1 MSRTWLMGLT
11 KPAKPL
17 AGQQRRAKC
26 QPHPRCGGG
35 STYHQEVINAKG
47 QAILESLPV
56 KNIVHR
62 VNPDGTYRWY
72 HYVPV
77 TCAYGR
83 SVAIVPLFHDPRKN
97 SGAPLIANRGE
108 YFRAFPVDTPQHD
121 HLYTRRSD
129 TESLHNQ
136 IKRHFPKMPAYGVA
150 AQGLYI
156 LGLVIAQNS
165 MTRAQTLR
173 RDGKPSALGESP

>member
-1 MSRTWLMGLT
+1 
-11 KPAKPL
+11 
-17 AGQQRRAKC
+17 
-26 QPHPRCGGG
+26 
-35 STYHQEVINAKG
+35 VINAKG

-72 HYVPV
+72 HYVLV

-83 SVAIVPLFHDPRKN
+83 SVAMVPLFHDPRKN